1 MANATEYRFTRG
13 NDGYIIFD
21 SNGYILKAKGFSFL
35 LWCDVPDIDK
45 ELVGK
50 HADEL
55 AEMLKKKG
63 INKNIYLEFE
73 TYVHLELLKQ
83 MLKNLKG

>member
-1 MANATEYRFTRG
+1 M
-13 NDGYIIFD
+13 
-21 SNGYILKAKGFSFL
+21 
-35 LWCDVPDIDK
+35 WCDVPDIDK

-50 HADEL
+50 HVDEL
-55 AEMLKKKG
+55 AEMLRKKG

-83 MLKNLKG
+83 MLNNLKG

>member
-1 MANATEYRFTRG
+1 MENANEYRFTRG
-13 NDGYIIFD
+13 NDGYITFD
-21 SNGYILKAKGFSFL
+21 SNGCILNAKGFSFL
-35 LWCDVPDIDK
+35 MWCDVPDIDK

-50 HADEL
+50 HVDEL
-55 AEMLKKKG
+55 AEMLRKKG

-83 MLKNLKG
+83 MLNNLKG